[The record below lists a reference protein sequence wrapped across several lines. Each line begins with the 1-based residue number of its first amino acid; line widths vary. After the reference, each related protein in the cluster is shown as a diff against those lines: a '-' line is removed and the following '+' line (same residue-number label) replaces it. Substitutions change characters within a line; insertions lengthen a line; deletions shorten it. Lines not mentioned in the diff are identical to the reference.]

1 MMEGRSSMTG
11 EGASMTG
18 NDKLLRVHIQLY
30 ESDWN
35 RLLAYYGGQVKRSSV
50 VRELVHNFIQRID
63 AKAAQQVG
71 AGHTGHTGH
80 PGNQQSFLSNEE
92 DK

>member
-1 MMEGRSSMTG
+1 
-11 EGASMTG
+11 MTG

-50 VRELVHNFIQRID
+50 VRELVHNFILRID
-63 AKAAQQVG
+63 AKAQ
-71 AGHTGHTGH
+71 
-80 PGNQQSFLSNEE
+80 QQSTVHAPTIQQEENE
-92 DK
+92 

>member
-1 MMEGRSSMTG
+1 MTEGRSSMTG

-63 AKAAQQVG
+63 AKAAQQV
-71 AGHTGHTGH
+71 TGQAA
-80 PGNQQSFLSNEE
+80 PIQQSFLSDEE
-92 DK
+92 IK